1 METIEMTWPPPR
13 PNKEPVGGRP
23 WEPIPDELTLHEEA
37 DRLVYVVIDEV
48 FEDWVGLSFA
58 PWPHADSEG
67 RLRFPEGRDPIE
79 VGTSMEALKKFLA
92 TEPQRKTKDR
102 PAEGVTTS
110 EGKKKKAKKDE
121 KLPIG
126 LTFAARVKDGRADRL
141 LARLRDQAA
150 HGEVRIDD
158 PGTMLTRP
166 VDLTDKGRLVAKLA
180 SYGAVLSTL
189 PSEAEDEWGLTE
201 EIEE

>member
-1 METIEMTWPPPR
+1 
-13 PNKEPVGGRP
+13 
-23 WEPIPDELTLHEEA
+23 
-37 DRLVYVVIDEV
+37 VVIDEV

-67 RLRFPEGRDPIE
+67 RLRFPEERGPIE

-92 TEPQRKTKDR
+92 TEPPRKAAKDH
-102 PAEGVTTS
+102 PAESVTS
-110 EGKKKKAKKDE
+110 AERKKEKEKKKKE

-126 LTFAARVKDGRADRL
+126 TTFAARVKDGRADRL
-141 LARLRDQAA
+141 LERLRDQAA
-150 HGEVRIDD
+150 HDEARIDD
-158 PGTMLTRP
+158 LSTMLTRP
-166 VDLTDKGRLVAKLA
+166 VDLTDKGRLLAKLA

-201 EIEE
+201 EIEK